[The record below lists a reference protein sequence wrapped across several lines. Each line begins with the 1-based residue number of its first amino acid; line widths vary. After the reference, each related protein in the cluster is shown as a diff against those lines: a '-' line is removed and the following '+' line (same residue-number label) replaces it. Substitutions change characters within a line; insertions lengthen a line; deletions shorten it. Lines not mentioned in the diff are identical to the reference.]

1 MGSNDQ
7 RGGQAGPV
15 KAAAVLAS
23 AVAAAV
29 GEGKTTTDVE
39 AATKA
44 KHAQITLILLTLTGI
59 SLRTSGNA
67 LGLCAHMSCSYKMAA
82 VMAAEEATRVTNG
95 LTQIEPPAV
104 YLQYIQTL
112 TIPLTQQMCRPTSW
126 LCPKS
131 QSKDPRTVAVL
142 AVAPTIPDSWRTVRT

>member
-7 RGGQAGPV
+7 RGGRSRSRQGGGRIGQRSGHSSGQGQDSHGRGNECKTFA
-15 KAAAVLAS
+15 KA
-23 AVAAAV
+23 
-29 GEGKTTTDVE
+29 
-39 AATKA
+39 
-44 KHAQITLILLTLTGI
+44 LILLTLTGI

>member
-67 LGLCAHMSCSYKMAA
+67 LCLCAHLSCSYKMAA
-82 VMAAEEATRVTNG
+82 VVAGEEATRVTKG
-95 LTQIEPPAV
+95 ATR
-104 YLQYIQTL
+104 T
-112 TIPLTQQMCRPTSW
+112 TSSVSATNTSSNNFRSHNK
-126 LCPKS
+126 C
-131 QSKDPRTVAVL
+131 TVQPV
-142 AVAPTIPDSWRTVRT
+142 S